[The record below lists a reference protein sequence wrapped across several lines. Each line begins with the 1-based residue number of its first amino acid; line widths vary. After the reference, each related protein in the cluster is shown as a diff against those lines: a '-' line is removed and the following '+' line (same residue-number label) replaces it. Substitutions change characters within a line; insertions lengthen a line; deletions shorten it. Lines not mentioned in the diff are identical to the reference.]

1 VLGQVLKPRLT
12 LGRVL
17 DALRDPHYRTGYA
30 LVANTIGTTVVGFFY
45 WVVAAHLYDRQALG
59 RCSALVSALIVVSA
73 LAQLDLPTILPRFLP
88 QAGRSAGR
96 FIAYGYG
103 ASSVAALVAGV
114 GFVTILPRLSS
125 QWQFLRA
132 SPPLET

>member
-1 VLGQVLKPRLT
+1 MLGQVMKARLT
-12 LGRVL
+12 PARVL

-30 LVANTIGTTVVGFFY
+30 LVANTVGTTAVGFFY

-73 LAQLDLPTILPRFLP
+73 LAQLDLPTIMPRFLP

-96 FIAYGYG
+96 
-103 ASSVAALVAGV
+103 AAHSWSLPYLVA
-114 GFVTILPRLSS
+114 P
-125 QWQFLRA
+125 
-132 SPPLET
+132 